1 VITGVADSSSPNLLV
16 DVRSDGRQII
26 SPPVNNQSK
35 QDRVYVLGHSAEEL
49 NRLIEQARLFGELT
63 EDVFVRA
70 GIGPGMR
77 VLDVGCGAGDV
88 SFLLSRMVGPS
99 GTVVGVDRSKEAVAM
114 ATARAQAMGLTQVSF
129 SQGEIEDIS
138 LEQQVDAVVG
148 RFVLMYSPEPSITLR
163 RLAANVR
170 AGGIIAFQEMNV
182 AEAKSFPQIDLFEQ
196 SMRWIV
202 ETLDREKAENLMGLS
217 LYRTFVEAGLP
228 RPQMIMGARVE
239 GGSESLGYQIVAQ
252 VVKSLLPV
260 MEKLGV
266 ANEQE
271 VQIETLA
278 QRLRDE
284 VIARDAVIVLPPLVG
299 AWTRMLQAKA
309 D

>member
-1 VITGVADSSSPNLLV
+1 M
-16 DVRSDGRQII
+16 I
-26 SPPVNNQSK
+26 SPPVDDKNN

-49 NRLIEQARLFGELT
+49 NRLIDQARLFGELT

-88 SFLLSRMVGPS
+88 SFLLARMEGPS
-99 GTVVGVDRSKEAVAM
+99 GADDGVDLSEYAVAM
-114 ATARAQAMGLTQVSF
+114 ANARAKAMGLSQVSF

-138 LEQQVDAVVG
+138 LDQAADAAVG
-148 RFVLMYSPEPSITLR
+148 RFVLMYSPDPSVSLR
-163 RLAANVR
+163 RIAENVR
-170 AGGIIAFQEMNV
+170 AGGIVAFQEMNV
-182 AEAKSFPQIDLFEQ
+182 AEAKSFPQVDLFEQ
-196 SMRWIV
+196 SMRWII
-202 ETLDREKAENLMGLS
+202 ETLDREKVKNLMGLG

-228 RPQMIMGARVE
+228 PPQMIMGARVE
-239 GGSESLGYQIVAQ
+239 GSSDSLGYQIVAQ

-260 MEKLGV
+260 MEKLGI
-266 ANEQE
+266 ANEKE

-284 VIARDAVIVLPPLVG
+284 VISRGAVIVLPPLVG
-299 AWTRMLQAKA
+299 AWTRTLLAKA

>member
-1 VITGVADSSSPNLLV
+1 M
-16 DVRSDGRQII
+16 I
-26 SPPVNNQSK
+26 SPSVNNQNK

-49 NRLIEQARLFGELT
+49 NRLIDQARLFGELT

-88 SFLLSRMVGPS
+88 SFLLARMVGPS
-99 GTVVGVDRSKEAVAM
+99 GAVVGVDRSEDAVTM
-114 ATARAQAMGLTQVSF
+114 ATARAQAMGLSQVSF
-129 SQGEIEDIS
+129 SQGELDDIS
-138 LEQQVDAVVG
+138 LDQPVDAVVG
-148 RFVLMYSPEPSITLR
+148 RFVLMYSSEPSIALR
-163 RLAANVR
+163 RVAANVR
-170 AGGIIAFQEMNV
+170 AGGIVAFQEMNV
-182 AEAKSFPQIDLFEQ
+182 AEAKSFPRVDLFEQ
-196 SMRWIV
+196 SMRWIT
-202 ETLDREKAENLMGLS
+202 ETLDREKVKNLMGLS

-228 RPQMIMGARVE
+228 PPQMIMGARVE
-239 GGSESLGYQIVAQ
+239 GSSESLGYQIVVQ

-266 ANEQE
+266 ANEKE

-284 VIARDAVIVLPPLVG
+284 VISRGAVIVLPPLVG
-299 AWTRMLQAKA
+299 AWTRTSNSHSRYN
-309 D
+309 

>member
-1 VITGVADSSSPNLLV
+1 M
-16 DVRSDGRQII
+16 I
-26 SPPVNNQSK
+26 SPPVDDQNN

-49 NRLIEQARLFGELT
+49 NRLIDQARLFGELT

-88 SFLLSRMVGPS
+88 SFLLARMVGPS
-99 GTVVGVDRSKEAVAM
+99 GAVVGVDRSEDAVAM
-114 ATARAQAMGLTQVSF
+114 ANARAQAMGLGQVSF

-138 LEQQVDAVVG
+138 LDQPVDAAVG
-148 RFVLMYSPEPSITLR
+148 RFVLMYSPDPSVSLR
-163 RLAANVR
+163 RIAENVR
-170 AGGIIAFQEMNV
+170 AGGIVAFQEMNV
-182 AEAKSFPQIDLFEQ
+182 AEAKSFPQVDLFEQ
-196 SMRWIV
+196 SMRWIIQ
-202 ETLDREKAENLMGLS
+202 TLDREKVKNLMGLG

-228 RPQMIMGARVE
+228 PPQMIMGARVE
-239 GGSESLGYQIVAQ
+239 GSSDSLGYQIVAQ

-260 MEKLGV
+260 MEKLGI
-266 ANEQE
+266 ANEKE

-284 VIARDAVIVLPPLVG
+284 VLSRGAVIVLPPLVG
-299 AWTRMLQAKA
+299 AWTRTLLAKA

>member
-1 VITGVADSSSPNLLV
+1 M
-16 DVRSDGRQII
+16 I
-26 SPPVNNQSK
+26 SPTVNDQNN

-49 NRLIEQARLFGELT
+49 NRLIDQARLFGELT

-88 SFLLSRMVGPS
+88 SFLLARMVGPS
-99 GTVVGVDRSKEAVAM
+99 GAVVGLDRSEDAVAM
-114 ATARAQAMGLTQVSF
+114 ANARAQAMGLAQVSF
-129 SQGEIEDIS
+129 SQGELEDIS
-138 LEQQVDAVVG
+138 VDQPVDAAVG
-148 RFVLMYSPEPSITLR
+148 RFVLMYSPEPSVSLR
-163 RLAANVR
+163 RIAANVR
-170 AGGIIAFQEMNV
+170 AGGIVAFQEMNV
-182 AEAKSFPQIDLFEQ
+182 AEAKSFPYVDLFEQ

-202 ETLDREKAENLMGLS
+202 ETLDREKVKNLMGLG

-228 RPQMIMGARVE
+228 PPQMIMGARVE
-239 GGSESLGYQIVAQ
+239 GSSDSLGYQIVAQ

-260 MEKLGV
+260 MKKLGI
-266 ANEQE
+266 ANEKE

-284 VIARDAVIVLPPLVG
+284 VISRGAVIVLPPLVG
-299 AWTRMLQAKA
+299 AWTRTLLAKA

>member
-1 VITGVADSSSPNLLV
+1 M
-16 DVRSDGRQII
+16 I
-26 SPPVNNQSK
+26 SPTVNDQNNQG
-35 QDRVYVLGHSAEEL
+35 RVYVLGHSAEEL
-49 NRLIEQARLFGELT
+49 NRLIDQARLFGELT

-88 SFLLSRMVGPS
+88 SFLLARMVGPS
-99 GTVVGVDRSKEAVAM
+99 GGVVGVDRSEDAVAM
-114 ATARAQAMGLTQVSF
+114 ANARAQAMGLAQVSF
-129 SQGEIEDIS
+129 CQGELEDIS
-138 LEQQVDAVVG
+138 LDQPVDAAVG
-148 RFVLMYSPEPSITLR
+148 RFVLMYSSEPSIALR
-163 RLAANVR
+163 RVAANVR
-170 AGGIIAFQEMNV
+170 AGGIVAFQEMNV
-182 AEAKSFPQIDLFEQ
+182 AEAKSFPQVDLFEQ
-196 SMRWIV
+196 SMRWII
-202 ETLDREKAENLMGLS
+202 ETLDREKVKNLMGLG

-228 RPQMIMGARVE
+228 PPQMVMGARVE
-239 GGSESLGYQIVAQ
+239 GSSDSLGYQIVAQ

-266 ANEQE
+266 ANEKE

-284 VIARDAVIVLPPLVG
+284 VISRGAVIVLPPLVG
-299 AWTRMLQAKA
+299 AWTRTLLAKA

>member
-1 VITGVADSSSPNLLV
+1 M
-16 DVRSDGRQII
+16 I
-26 SPPVNNQSK
+26 SPTVNDQNN

-49 NRLIEQARLFGELT
+49 NRLIDQARLFGELT

-88 SFLLSRMVGPS
+88 SFLLARMVGPS
-99 GTVVGVDRSKEAVAM
+99 GTVVGVDRSEDAVAM
-114 ATARAQAMGLTQVSF
+114 ANARARAMGLAQVSF
-129 SQGEIEDIS
+129 SQGELEDIS
-138 LEQQVDAVVG
+138 LDQPVDAAVG
-148 RFVLMYSPEPSITLR
+148 RFVLMYSPQPSVSLR
-163 RLAANVR
+163 RIAANVR
-170 AGGIIAFQEMNV
+170 AGGIVAFQEMNV
-182 AEAKSFPQIDLFEQ
+182 AEATSFPCVDLFEQ
-196 SMRWIV
+196 SMRWII
-202 ETLDREKAENLMGLS
+202 ETLDREKVKNLMGLG

-228 RPQMIMGARVE
+228 PPQMIMGARVE
-239 GGSESLGYQIVAQ
+239 GSSDSLGYQIVAQ

-260 MEKLGV
+260 MKKLGI
-266 ANEQE
+266 ANEKE

-284 VIARDAVIVLPPLVG
+284 VISRGAVIVLPPLVG
-299 AWTRMLQAKA
+299 AWTRTLLAKA

>member
-1 VITGVADSSSPNLLV
+1 M
-16 DVRSDGRQII
+16 I
-26 SPPVNNQSK
+26 SPPVDDQNN

-49 NRLIEQARLFGELT
+49 NRLIDQARLFGELT

-88 SFLLSRMVGPS
+88 SFLLARMVGPS
-99 GTVVGVDRSKEAVAM
+99 GAVVGVDRSEDAVAM
-114 ATARAQAMGLTQVSF
+114 ANARAQAMGLGQVSF

-138 LEQQVDAVVG
+138 LGQPVDAAVG
-148 RFVLMYSPEPSITLR
+148 RFVLMYSPDPSVSLR
-163 RLAANVR
+163 RIADNVR
-170 AGGIIAFQEMNV
+170 AGGIVAFQEMNV
-182 AEAKSFPQIDLFEQ
+182 AEAKSFPQVDLFEQ
-196 SMRWIV
+196 SMRWII
-202 ETLDREKAENLMGLS
+202 ETLHREKVKNLMGLG

-228 RPQMIMGARVE
+228 PPQMIMGARVE
-239 GGSESLGYQIVAQ
+239 GSSDSLGYQIVAQ

-260 MEKLGV
+260 MEKLGI
-266 ANEQE
+266 ANEKE

-284 VIARDAVIVLPPLVG
+284 VLSRGAVIVLPPLVG
-299 AWTRMLQAKA
+299 AWTRTLLAKA

>member
-1 VITGVADSSSPNLLV
+1 M
-16 DVRSDGRQII
+16 I
-26 SPPVNNQSK
+26 SPPVNDQNQ

-49 NRLIEQARLFGELT
+49 NRLIDQARLFGELT

-88 SFLLSRMVGPS
+88 SFLLARMVGPS
-99 GTVVGVDRSKEAVAM
+99 GAVVGVDRSEDAVAM
-114 ATARAQAMGLTQVSF
+114 ANARAQAMGLGQVSF

-138 LEQQVDAVVG
+138 LDQPVDAAVG
-148 RFVLMYSPEPSITLR
+148 RFVLMYSPDPSVSLR
-163 RLAANVR
+163 RIAENVR
-170 AGGIIAFQEMNV
+170 AGGIVAFQEMNV
-182 AEAKSFPQIDLFEQ
+182 AEAKSFPQVDLFEQ
-196 SMRWIV
+196 SMRWII
-202 ETLDREKAENLMGLS
+202 ETLHREKVKNLMGLG

-228 RPQMIMGARVE
+228 PPQMIMGARVE
-239 GGSESLGYQIVAQ
+239 GSSDSLGYQIVAQ

-260 MEKLGV
+260 MEKLGI
-266 ANEQE
+266 ANEKE

-284 VIARDAVIVLPPLVG
+284 VLSRGAVIVLPPLVG
-299 AWTRMLQAKA
+299 AWTRTLLAKA